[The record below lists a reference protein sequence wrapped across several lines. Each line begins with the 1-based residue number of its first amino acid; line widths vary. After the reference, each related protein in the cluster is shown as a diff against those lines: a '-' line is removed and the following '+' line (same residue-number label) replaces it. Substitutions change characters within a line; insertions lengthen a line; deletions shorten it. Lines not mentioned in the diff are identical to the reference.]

1 MGVGAMG
8 SPKNSHGTRKPVKI
22 DDRVGSRELL
32 PELRKLHCPTE
43 KVRLPFADA
52 AFEGEGEKGPVKVGV
67 ERKTVGD
74 LIQSMTSGRLSS
86 HQLPGLVQEYDYRWI
101 VVEGLWRPGRDG
113 VIEVWR
119 KGGWRQADTRLGWFE
134 VDRYLTTLEVRG
146 GCWVRRTG
154 SLWETAV
161 LVNSLYKWWGKDWKE
176 HRGHLQLE
184 KGLMPDRVLYTKPS
198 YPRLVASVLPGIGW
212 EKSKAVAKRFRT
224 VRAMVEAGPAEWRQ
238 VPGIGK
244 TLGLR
249 LPMILEGV
257 KGVEGSRED

>member
-1 MGVGAMG
+1 MSG
-8 SPKNSHGTRKPVKI
+8 SEEGRRKPVEV

-32 PELRKLHCPTE
+32 PELKKLHTPAV

-52 AFEGEGEKGPVKVGV
+52 AFEGEGEKGVVKIGV
-67 ERKTVGD
+67 ERKTIYD
-74 LIQSMTSGRLSS
+74 LIQSMTTGRLSS
-86 HQLPGLVQEYDYRWI
+86 HQLPGLVQTYDFRYI

-113 VIEVWR
+113 VVEVW
-119 KGGWRQADTRLGWFE
+119 KGGGWRAAPTRLGWFE

-161 LVNSLYKWWGKDWKE
+161 MVGSLYRWWGKEWKE

-184 KGLMPDRVLYTKPS
+184 KGLMPDRVLFSKPS

-212 EKSKAVAKRFRT
+212 EKSLAVAKRFKT
-224 VRAMVEAGPAEWRQ
+224 VRAMVEAGPKEWRE

-244 TLGLR
+244 TLGDR

-257 KGVEGSRED
+257 RGVEGSREN